1 LQADVYNGL
10 ADAIAEGD
18 QVNAANLGRRFF
30 LPSSHAIYVLEL
42 DHKIRRKT
50 VQEGELPFIL
60 TRKKAESDL
69 TDFYYHLFNFTKL
82 GFRTRDSLT
91 GGKKKFKNVITT
103 DGYSISFLF
112 TRTVKRYL
120 ATTKNPSDFIDD
132 IRNGCD
138 IWGVDPGVS
147 TILTAVDTSGR
158 QRTTSLDEYYH
169 LCGYNN
175 ANFIRK
181 KHQEQHTAQ
190 FLKISNLSSLKTSN
204 ITEFAKACQER
215 LSLYD
220 DITSYYNENA
230 WSSKLKFQCY
240 IRK

>member
-1 LQADVYNGL
+1 
-10 ADAIAEGD
+10 
-18 QVNAANLGRRFF
+18 
-30 LPSSHAIYVLEL
+30 
-42 DHKIRRKT
+42 
-50 VQEGELPFIL
+50 
-60 TRKKAESDL
+60 
-69 TDFYYHLFNFTKL
+69 
-82 GFRTRDSLT
+82 
-91 GGKKKFKNVITT
+91 
-103 DGYSISFLF
+103 
-112 TRTVKRYL
+112 L
-120 ATTKNPSDFIDD
+120 ATTKNPSDFIGD

-138 IWGVDPGVS
+138 IWGIDPSVS
-147 TILTAVDTSGR
+147 TILTAIDASGR

-190 FLKISNLSSLKTSN
+190 FLKISNLNSLKTSN

-230 WSSKLKFQCY
+230 
-240 IRK
+240 